1 MNAIGHFSSCHNIHL
16 CYEILLMFSFLFTR
30 EISDNL
36 GQPVNCVSMSND
48 GNCFLA
54 GCLDSTLRLLD
65 RCVCNVLGKVTT
77 ESKFLQEQAS
87 YFFLVTGP
95 QVNCYKNIKDT
106 LIRLVCR
113 CLNLI
118 LALHI
123 F

>member
-1 MNAIGHFSSCHNIHL
+1 
-16 CYEILLMFSFLFTR
+16 MFSFLLTR

-48 GNCFLA
+48 GNCILA

-65 RCVCNVLGKVTT
+65 RYVCDILGKVTIGLY
-77 ESKFLQEQAS
+77 SCKLHS
-87 YFFLVTGP
+87 IFFVTGP
-95 QVNCYKNIKDT
+95 LVNCYKNIKDT

-118 LALHI
+118 LSFPINVVHGM